1 MGQADE
7 SPLQDVHVIIP
18 GTCEL
23 SGYMQ
28 RRIKVV
34 GGIKADL
41 EMERVC
47 CIIRLEHG
55 IPGALTYERG
65 RQRSSE

>member
-7 SPLQDVHVIIP
+7 SPLQDVHVLIT
-18 GTCEL
+18 GTCEM

-34 GGIKADL
+34 DGIKADL
-41 EMERVC
+41 EMERV
-47 CIIRLEHG
+47 EQWNH
-55 IPGALTYERG
+55 RG
-65 RQRSSE
+65 PDV